1 MYRRDCGDGR
11 KPEKTRNAQHF
22 ETRKFINMKI
32 LFIGDIFG
40 RSGREALERH
50 LPMLKS
56 KYAPDV
62 VIVNGDNAA
71 NGRGITPK
79 QANEF
84 YEWGVD
90 CITGGDH
97 IWDQRQII
105 SHIDKDPK
113 LLRPINFPDNT
124 PGKGAYKFQ
133 TKSGQICLI
142 IHALGRVF
150 IDPSDNAFTIV
161 KDMVDKNPLGKR
173 ADAIFVDF
181 HAEATSEKMAM
192 GQFLDGKVSAVIGSH
207 THVQT
212 ADAHIM
218 RDGTAYMTDA
228 GMTGDYNSVIGA
240 RTDIAI
246 HRFLHKTPHPER
258 LIPANGEATLCGAL
272 ITTNDGTGLAQK
284 IETIRVGGILPE
296 CLPQS

>member
-1 MYRRDCGDGR
+1 MRL
-11 KPEKTRNAQHF
+11 
-22 ETRKFINMKI
+22 

-40 RSGREALERH
+40 RTGREALERY
-50 LPMLKS
+50 LPKLKEDL
-56 KYAPDV
+56 KIDV
-62 VIVNGDNAA
+62 AIINGDNAS

-79 QANEF
+79 HAQAF

-97 IWDQRQII
+97 IWDQRQIM

-113 LLRPINFPDNT
+113 LLRPINFPEGT
-124 PGKGAYKFQ
+124 LGKGSYVFQ
-133 TKSGQICLI
+133 TKTGQKCLI

-150 IDPSDNAFTIV
+150 IDPADNPFTAV
-161 KDMVDKNPLGKR
+161 KALVDRHSLKSSV
-173 ADAIFVDF
+173 DAIFVDF

-207 THVQT
+207 THIQT

-218 RDGTAYMTDA
+218 NEGTAYMTDA
-228 GMTGDYNSVIGA
+228 GMTGDYDSVIGA
-240 RTDIAI
+240 RKDIAI

-258 LIPANGEATLCGAL
+258 LLPASGEATLCGAL
-272 ITTNDGTGLAQK
+272 VITDDETGLAK
-284 IETIRVGGILPE
+284 SIEPIRMGGKLSQARPVA
-296 CLPQS
+296 

>member
-1 MYRRDCGDGR
+1 
-11 KPEKTRNAQHF
+11 
-22 ETRKFINMKI
+22 MKI

-50 LPMLKS
+50 LPKLK
-56 KYAPDV
+56 KDLAPDV
-62 VIVNGDNAA
+62 IIVNADNAA

-79 QANEF
+79 QAEEF
-84 YEWGVD
+84 YGLGVD

-97 IWDQRQII
+97 IWDQRQIL
-105 SHIDKDPK
+105 SHIGKDEK
-113 LLRPINFPDNT
+113 LLRPINFPKDTIGNGSYLFKT
-124 PGKGAYKFQ
+124 Q
-133 TKSGQICLI
+133 SGQTCLI

-150 IDPSDNAFTIV
+150 IDPADNPFNAV
-161 KDMVDKNPLGKR
+161 KDLIDRNPLGKV
-173 ADAIFVDF
+173 DAIFLDF

-192 GQFLDGKVSAVIGSH
+192 GQYLDGKISGLIGSH

-218 RDGTAYMTDA
+218 QSGTAYMTDA

-240 RTDIAI
+240 RKDIAI

-258 LIPANGEATLCGAL
+258 LIPATGDATLCGAL
-272 ITTNDGTGLAQK
+272 ITTDDNNGLAK
-284 IETIRVGGILPE
+284 SIEPIRIGGILPQQM
-296 CLPQS
+296 PNS